1 MREVEG
7 FVISEAPFGETSK
20 IINLLTK
27 DGLKGILC
35 KGAKSLKNPNR
46 SITTKFSY
54 GKYIIYDKKDKT
66 SILKEG
72 TIVDDFYHIK
82 TDIIL
87 IGYMTYMSELVYQVA
102 KQNVSELV
110 YDIFISSLKKI
121 NEGMNPMIICNIFE
135 IKMLDYLGVRPSID
149 CCSLCGTDK
158 DIVTLSSHKGGYVC
172 RGCFTD
178 EGLVS
183 DKTIKM
189 IRLYYYVEVS
199 NISKLDVSSEVSR
212 EINSFLDDYYERY
225 TGLYLKSKEFIKKIN
240 QLEFR

>member
-7 FVISEAPFGETSK
+7 FVISETPFGDSSK
-20 IINLLTK
+20 IINLLTS

-46 SITTKFSY
+46 SVTTKFSY
-54 GKYIIYDKKDKT
+54 GKYVIYDKKDKT

-72 TIVDDFYHIK
+72 TIIDDFYHIK

-102 KQNVSELV
+102 KQNTSEIV

-135 IKMLDYLGVRPSID
+135 IKMLDYLGVGINLD
-149 CCSLCGTDK
+149 CCNGCGNNK
-158 DIVTLSSHKGGYVC
+158 NIVTISADLGGYICSNCYKGEYVY
-172 RGCFTD
+172 D
-178 EGLVS
+178 V
-183 DKTIKM
+183 KTIKM
-189 IRLYYYVEVS
+189 IRMYKLVNIDSISDIKINET
-199 NISKLDVSSEVSR
+199 ISK
-212 EINSFLDDYYERY
+212 EINRFLGIYYERF
-225 TGLYLKSKEFIKKIN
+225 TGLYLKSKKFL
-240 QLEFR
+240 QDLTQM